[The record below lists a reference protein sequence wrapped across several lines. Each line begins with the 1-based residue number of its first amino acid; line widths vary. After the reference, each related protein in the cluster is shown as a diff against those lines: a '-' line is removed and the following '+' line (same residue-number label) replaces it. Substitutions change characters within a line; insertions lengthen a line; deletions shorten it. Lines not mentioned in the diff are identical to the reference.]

1 VPKNLLHEREVAVET
16 LIGCACPGA
25 ATEHAGYCKLRWGNM
40 LDHANCAGEDAR
52 GARAIT
58 VTILAIAA
66 LGHYHNLAGLEATEN
81 LPMYMGATLYGDSP

>member
-1 VPKNLLHEREVAVET
+1 MQTAL
-16 LIGCACPGA
+16 G
-25 ATEHAGYCKLRWGNM
+25 EHARSCKLRGRK
-40 LDHANCAGEDAR
+40 DAR

-81 LPMYMGATLYGDSP
+81 LPMYEGKNKKGTAPLGSFISF